1 MVDLAKLRADME
13 AALPPLIARSE
24 VSRYSG
30 GLYSAKTLEIYDSK
44 GIGIPKS
51 ERVRMDRKIAYTKNG
66 FINWIISKI
75 EEKQHDA
82 ATKD

>member
-1 MVDLAKLRADME
+1 MVDLTKLRADME

-30 GLYSAKTLEIYDSK
+30 GLYSAKTLEIYDCK

-51 ERVRMDRKIAYTKNG
+51 ERVRMDRKIAYTKSG

-75 EEKQHDA
+75 EEKQND
-82 ATKD
+82 TSN

>member
-1 MVDLAKLRADME
+1 MVDISKLRADME

-44 GIGIPKS
+44 GIGIPEMS
-51 ERVRMDRKIAYTKNG
+51 ASAWIAKLPTLKMVLSTG
-66 FINWIISKI
+66 
-75 EEKQHDA
+75 
-82 ATKD
+82 

>member
-1 MVDLAKLRADME
+1 MVDLTKLRADME

-30 GLYSAKTLEIYDSK
+30 GLYSAKTLEIYDCK

-51 ERVRMDRKIAYTKNG
+51 ERVRMDRKIAYTKKG

-75 EEKQHDA
+75 EEKQND
-82 ATKD
+82 TSN